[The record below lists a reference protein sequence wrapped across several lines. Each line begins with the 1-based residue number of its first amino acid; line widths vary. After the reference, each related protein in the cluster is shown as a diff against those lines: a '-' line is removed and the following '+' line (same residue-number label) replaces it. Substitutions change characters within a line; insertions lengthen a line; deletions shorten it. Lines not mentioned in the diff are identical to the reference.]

1 MRLST
6 IAAALTLAATP
17 IAGVNAMPLAQPLPL
32 AGSDAP
38 AVTLTSGGCGI
49 GFHRGLYGVCRPN
62 LYGGFG
68 FRRFGYG
75 YRGYGFHRFGYRRFG
90 YRY

>member
-6 IAAALTLAATP
+6 IVAALALAASP
-17 IAGVNAMPLAQPLPL
+17 VAGADAMPLAQPIPL

-38 AVTLTSGGCGI
+38 AVTLTAGGCGI
-49 GFHRGLYGVCRPN
+49 GFHHGFYGVCRPN
-62 LYGGFG
+62 FYRGYG

-75 YRGYGFHRFGYRRFG
+75 YGYRGYGYRHGYFRRF
-90 YRY
+90 